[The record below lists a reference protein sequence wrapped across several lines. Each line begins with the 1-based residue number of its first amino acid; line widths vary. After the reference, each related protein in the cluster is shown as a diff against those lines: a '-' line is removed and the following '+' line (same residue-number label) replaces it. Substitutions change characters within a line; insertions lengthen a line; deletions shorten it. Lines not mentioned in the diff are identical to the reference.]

1 MPPLNGHSLR
11 RSSRVPIT
19 VPVRVT
25 SLEPNPQFSEV
36 CETLVVSAHGCSLR
50 SPMKLEAGMPLRLYS
65 KEGRQATAQVVIC
78 QPMGS
83 DQQGWKLGAKLDQ
96 PDNFWGLTA
105 CPEDWLRLL
114 EMPAPAAPPAQRKL
128 PGGNSG
134 APQPPAQVAAS
145 LKPVFDKIEKQLS
158 DEHLKVVLAELVRP
172 LQTEMSDLREKLARG
187 DARRSRFEVS
197 LGHIP
202 PELEEKL
209 WIRLRQDLGTRVL
222 QQTREQ
228 SAEVL
233 AGAKA
238 TIEQKI
244 GDAQAEFRHRLVG
257 ELQVVEQRAQALSQ
271 DLAGAVRQHVRTG
284 TEKLQQQ
291 AADAGTRL
299 DGQGEELLRVLEQ
312 RLVDKHNAHRQ
323 EMEQVQ
329 AAVAAQASQFQ
340 AQVADLGPRIK
351 KQDESVRRLELE
363 LDEHLERIAAEIV
376 SDARTQLEGAA
387 NAALKEL
394 QIRGA
399 NEFAGQ
405 LDEACGQLRTIQNRI
420 ENSFSGSL
428 SAQIAEALQSFGQ
441 DIEKL
446 AQQSV
451 ERWRMALARD
461 LNSVAKTLGEQFRL
475 EAGSGSG
482 EKPNPPAV

>member
-1 MPPLNGHSLR
+1 
-11 RSSRVPIT
+11 
-19 VPVRVT
+19 
-25 SLEPNPQFSEV
+25 
-36 CETLVVSAHGCSLR
+36 
-50 SPMKLEAGMPLRLYS
+50 
-65 KEGRQATAQVVIC
+65 
-78 QPMGS
+78 
-83 DQQGWKLGAKLDQ
+83 
-96 PDNFWGLTA
+96 
-105 CPEDWLRLL
+105 
-114 EMPAPAAPPAQRKL
+114 
-128 PGGNSG
+128 
-134 APQPPAQVAAS
+134 
-145 LKPVFDKIEKQLS
+145 
-158 DEHLKVVLAELVRP
+158 
-172 LQTEMSDLREKLARG
+172 
-187 DARRSRFEVS
+187 
-197 LGHIP
+197 
-202 PELEEKL
+202 
-209 WIRLRQDLGTRVL
+209 
-222 QQTREQ
+222 
-228 SAEVL
+228 
-233 AGAKA
+233 
-238 TIEQKI
+238 
-244 GDAQAEFRHRLVG
+244 
-257 ELQVVEQRAQALSQ
+257 
-271 DLAGAVRQHVRTG
+271 
-284 TEKLQQQ
+284 
-291 AADAGTRL
+291 
-299 DGQGEELLRVLEQ
+299 
-312 RLVDKHNAHRQ
+312 
-323 EMEQVQ
+323 MEQVQ

-387 NAALKEL
+387 NAVLKEL